1 MQDSS
6 TSNFIFGV
14 DEIVLIYSQVFTL
27 TPDGVIFTGTPPGIG
42 IYREPQTLLE
52 VGDVVTVAIE
62 GIDEL
67 FNSCNYL

>member
-27 TPDGVIFTGTPPGIG
+27 TPGGVIFTGTPSGIG

-62 GIDEL
+62 RINEL